1 MTRFLLRRLMW
12 FGVTV
17 WTVLTVSFVLM
28 RATPGGPFSSERNL
42 DPAVERNVEAHYH
55 LDWSLWRQYAH
66 YMGPLN
72 LDQHGLFGSRERILG
87 GVLTGDLGPSYAH
100 RDLSVNDVIAQSF
113 PISLTLG
120 GLALLFAVALGIAA
134 GVASALRPGGVLDHL
149 LRVAAT
155 GGIALPN
162 FVIAGILI
170 WLLVFSLGLFPVAG
184 WGSWRH
190 MVLPA
195 LALGAPF
202 AAYIARLSRTGLLE
216 ALSRPHVRTAV
227 AKGLPGHKV
236 LLRHAFREGMLPV
249 LSYLGPAA
257 AGVLTGSLVIEK
269 IFFIPGTGTHFVNG
283 ALNRDY
289 TLAMGVTLLYTVLV
303 YALNTAVDLAYSM
316 LDPRIDLER
325 L

>member
-1 MTRFLLRRLMW
+1 L
-12 FGVTV
+12 
-17 WTVLTVSFVLM
+17 
-28 RATPGGPFSSERNL
+28 
-42 DPAVERNVEAHYH
+42 
-55 LDWSLWRQYAH
+55 RQYAH
-66 YMGPLN
+66 YIGPLN
-72 LDQHGLFGSRERILG
+72 LDEHGLFGTREQILG
-87 GVLTGDLGPSYAH
+87 GVLAGDLGPSYAH

-120 GLALLFAVALGIAA
+120 GMALLFAVTLGISA
-134 GVASALRPGGVLDHL
+134 GVVSALRPRGLLDHT
-149 LRVAAT
+149 LRIAAT

-170 WLLVFSLGLFPVAG
+170 WLLVFTLPLFPVAG

-227 AKGLPGHKV
+227 AKGLSGYAV
-236 LLRHAFREGMLPV
+236 LMRHAFREGMLPV

-303 YALNTAVDLAYSM
+303 YALNTAVDLAYSL

-325 L
+325 R

>member
-1 MTRFLLRRLMW
+1 VKRFLLMRLGW
-12 FGVTV
+12 FVVTV
-17 WTVLTVSFVLM
+17 WIVLTVSFVLM
-28 RATPGGPFSSERNL
+28 RATPGGPFSSERSL
-42 DPAVERNVEAHYH
+42 DPAVENNIEAHYH
-55 LDWSLWRQYAH
+55 LDWPLWKQYAQ
-66 YMGPLN
+66 YVGPLN
-72 LDQHGLFGSRERILG
+72 LDERGLFGSRERIFG

-120 GLALLFAVALGIAA
+120 GLALLFAVALGITA
-134 GVASALRPGGVLDHL
+134 GTVSALWPRGVLDHV
-149 LRVAAT
+149 LRVLAT

-162 FVIAGILI
+162 FVIAGLLI
-170 WLLVFSLGLFPVAG
+170 WLLVFTVPLFPVAG

-202 AAYIARLSRTGLLE
+202 AAYVARLSRTGLLE
-216 ALSRPHVRTAV
+216 ALSRPHVRTAM
-227 AKGLPGHKV
+227 AKGLPPHTI

-249 LSYLGPAA
+249 LSFLGPAA

-325 L
+325 R